1 MQAARFSNPNFMA
14 QVADN
19 TQVFTEGVPTQEEC
33 SRLKIGIVAAEW
45 NDNVIAPLLQ
55 GAVETLE
62 ACGVSR
68 EKIYITRVPGTVEL
82 TFGARRQIEE
92 LSPDAVIVLG
102 CVVRGDTPHFDYV
115 CESVTQGVTLLNAT
129 PRCHQPVIFGVITT
143 NNMQQA
149 LDRAGGCVGNKGSEC
164 AVTALKMCAL
174 KAATLSGKVK
184 ELP

>member
-1 MQAARFSNPNFMA
+1 MQAARFSNPSFMA
-14 QVADN
+14 KVADN
-19 TQVFTEGVPTQEEC
+19 TQVFAEGIPAKEEC

-55 GAVETLE
+55 GAVETLT
-62 ACGVSR
+62 ACGVGR
-68 EKIYITRVPGTVEL
+68 QNIHITRVPGTVEL

-92 LSPDAVIVLG
+92 LSLDAVIVLG

-115 CESVTQGVTLLNAT
+115 CESVTHGVTLLNASSKC
-129 PRCHQPVIFGVITT
+129 RLPVIFGVITT

-174 KAATLSGKVK
+174 KATTLSGEVK
-184 ELP
+184 DLL